1 MTAAAAT
8 RSSEGIERAT
18 PIAAGLTSIAPALR
32 AYQQIEAELSRTF
45 LERDEAIRAILLT
58 VLARQHAVLLGPP
71 GTAKSDMIN
80 SLSDRIAGPSGSA
93 QFFVYLM
100 TKQTN
105 EEEIFGPPDVT
116 AFRQGIYQR
125 VVTRKLPTAHF
136 AFLDELFKANTAIS
150 NALLTAMNERLYD
163 DGQGRIQ
170 IPLISLFGASN
181 ELPQGEELAAFWD
194 RLVTRLMVSY
204 VSDSVFGQ
212 LLRTAT
218 QARQAPTTLD
228 LKDLEALQAM
238 VVTLPIPN
246 TVYEAMISLRKDLA
260 GKGIIASD
268 RRWLQML
275 RFVQASALMEG
286 RDRVEEDDLIV
297 MKDALWSNPEQRQ
310 DIARMAAKLANP
322 LNGRAVELGDQAA
335 SVYEPAMSA
344 QRGGDSDE
352 QKMQVAIQAL
362 TKIKNIRGQLDR
374 LLEQAQAQGRNP
386 QKIERELGKVK
397 AMQLQLGQ
405 LVVAG

>member
-1 MTAAAAT
+1 MTTAVT
-8 RSSEGIERAT
+8 PTETIDPTT
-18 PIAAGLTSIAPALR
+18 PIAASLKPIAPALG
-32 AYQQIEAELSRTF
+32 AYQQIEQELSRTF
-45 LERDEAIRAILLT
+45 LERDEAIRAIMLT

-71 GTAKSDMIN
+71 GTAKSDIIN

-105 EEEIFGPPDVT
+105 EEEIFGPPDVN

-125 VVTRKLPTAHF
+125 VVARKLPTAHF

-163 DGQGRIQ
+163 DGQGRIR

-194 RLVTRLMVSY
+194 RLVTRLMVNY
-204 VSDSVFGQ
+204 VSDSAFGQ

-228 LKDLEALQAM
+228 LKDLETLQAM

-246 TVYEAMISLRKDLA
+246 SVYEAMIALRKELA

-322 LNGRAVELGDQAA
+322 LNGKAVELGDQAA
-335 SVYEPAMSA
+335 SVYEPAMNA

-386 QKIERELGKVK
+386 QKIDRELGKVK
-397 AMQLQLGQ
+397 AMQMQLGQ